1 MKKKSLYADICFG
14 CFNVHVLACTHNNTS
29 TQIGKQTKDKNNSS
43 HTCTQMETYVHK
55 RNVKSVER
63 CTEQKEKEIERA
75 REILNGERKIY
86 VGI

>member
-1 MKKKSLYADICFG
+1 LE
-14 CFNVHVLACTHNNTS
+14 N
-29 TQIGKQTKDKNNSS
+29 KQKIKIIHHIHAHRWK
-43 HTCTQMETYVHK
+43 HTYTRGTYVHK